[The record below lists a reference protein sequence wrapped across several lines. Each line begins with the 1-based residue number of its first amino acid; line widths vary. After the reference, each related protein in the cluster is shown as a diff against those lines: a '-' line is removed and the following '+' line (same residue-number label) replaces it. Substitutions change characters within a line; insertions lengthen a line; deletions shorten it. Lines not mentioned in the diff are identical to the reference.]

1 MPLHVFI
8 DLTVGCVVEL
18 VIVACKMPC
27 YRQEHVFSSQ
37 SSIVFN
43 HIIRGNELKLTA
55 KEITW
60 LYCWEILFLLLL
72 LGCSEKLLLAYRL
85 IIIFSQNAGEI
96 KNIITFILIIISFDH
111 CHNVPPHA
119 LLSLRFTFFCKL
131 QLVHIFELSD
141 STCEWI
147 LLNNE
152 ILCEHQNGSKKK
164 QKTSEPTQQTSKK
177 MIKLFGIEIL

>member
-8 DLTVGCVVEL
+8 DLTVGCVVEF

-55 KEITW
+55 KGIIW
-60 LYCWEILFLLLL
+60 LYCWEILLLLL
-72 LGCSEKLLLAYRL
+72 CCSEKLLLAYRL

-96 KNIITFILIIISFDH
+96 KNIIYFHINYYFVRSLPQRTTACAIIVAFH
-111 CHNVPPHA
+111 
-119 LLSLRFTFFCKL
+119 LFL
-131 QLVHIFELSD
+131 QIT
-141 STCEWI
+141 TCSY
-147 LLNNE
+147 L
-152 ILCEHQNGSKKK
+152 
-164 QKTSEPTQQTSKK
+164 
-177 MIKLFGIEIL
+177 